1 MFPFDDVIVINSVA
15 RNYHEMGT
23 VAEHW
28 LLWFSEHQTFNAQD
42 TLRIGIKNC
51 RVTPSNT
58 RIYKLS
64 CGYCVSVVLLDAR
77 RQGVF
82 LKVWPS
88 RFRHKKSG
96 NGSEW
101 YSWWGHPMETIPR
114 YWPFGRGVH
123 RSSENS
129 PHKGKW
135 RGALMFSLICAWTN
149 GWANIRDAG
158 DLRRRRTNYGTTVMI
173 DLVWLFRPQC
183 HNGSNSQAI
192 IIFLE
197 FLHDAHLISWF
208 YVLHFINVIGHNRQ
222 WYGASHEFFKV
233 FIPCSHAIVL
243 RMCNKIATTKS

>member
-15 RNYHEMGT
+15 HNYHEMGT

-77 RQGVF
+77 RQEVF

-88 RFRHKKSG
+88 RFRHKKPG
-96 NGSEW
+96 NRSDW
-101 YSWWGHPMETIPR
+101 YSWWRHQMETIPR
-114 YWPFGRGVH
+114 YWPLGRGIH
-123 RSSENS
+123 RSPENS

-158 DLRRRRTNYGTTVMI
+158 DLRRRRTNYGITVMTNLVCMDYF
-173 DLVWLFRPQC
+173 DLSAITVRTRKQLFFR
-183 HNGSNSQAI
+183 
-192 IIFLE
+192 IFARCAFHQLVFCSV
-197 FLHDAHLISWF
+197 FLI
-208 YVLHFINVIGHNRQ
+208 VIGHKRQ
-222 WYGASHEFFKV
+222 WYGTSHEFFKNV
-233 FIPCSHAIVL
+233 FHVPMQSFCACV
-243 RMCNKIATTKS
+243 TW